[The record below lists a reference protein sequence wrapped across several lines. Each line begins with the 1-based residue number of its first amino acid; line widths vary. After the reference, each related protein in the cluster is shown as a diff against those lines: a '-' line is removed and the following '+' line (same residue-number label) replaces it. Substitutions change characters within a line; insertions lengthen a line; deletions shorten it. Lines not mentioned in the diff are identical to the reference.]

1 MVVTGDRA
9 TDVATVGLGVVYVL
23 AGIAETIRVVVT
35 GDGGLAFWFGTLVGG
50 GAAILLGILAF
61 RNRPRVYASL
71 VVVGSLAG
79 LLATMWTLLIP
90 LVALTVVVLTLR
102 RTARDVTR

>member
-1 MVVTGDRA
+1 MTRDRA

-50 GAAILLGILAF
+50 GTAILLGILAF
-61 RNRPRVYASL
+61 RDRPRVYASL
-71 VVVGSLAG
+71 VVGGSIVG

-90 LVALTVVVLTLR
+90 LVALTVVFLTIQ
-102 RTARDVTR
+102 RTARGVTR